1 MFKFKRIKYLFQ
13 WGNAWIPQDFHGQ
26 SAIKTA
32 TKLTKVYPFERVS
45 NTHFRPV
52 EITFFTT
59 LWLELKIFKHVNWIL
74 KAMNKRDMNDTQIVE
89 VPMLTEREIEREGQH
104 HRF

>member
-1 MFKFKRIKYLFQ
+1 MPEYPMTFM
-13 WGNAWIPQDFHGQ
+13 A
-26 SAIKTA
+26 
-32 TKLTKVYPFERVS
+32 KVYPFERV
-45 NTHFRPV
+45 NRTHKPTTGGDH
-52 EITFFTT
+52 IFFHVA
-59 LWLELKIFKHVNWIL
+59 LWLELKIFKHVKWIL

>member
-1 MFKFKRIKYLFQ
+1 MMFKRIKYLFQ

-32 TKLTKVYPFERVS
+32 TKLTKVYPFERV
-45 NTHFRPV
+45 NRTHKPPG
-52 EITFFTT
+52 EITFFHVA

-74 KAMNKRDMNDTQIVE
+74 KAMNKRDMNDTQIV
-89 VPMLTEREIEREGQH
+89 VPMPTGREIEREGQH